1 MLDSLLY
8 ASAAGDNDLLPVAP
22 GLKKQ
27 VLLDLAEMERD
38 LPDAVAP
45 GKTIYLAV
53 KVVDE
58 VRKYFKTEIIILW
71 EAFGATIEKGEKYSF
86 SITTEFQ
93 RSIKK
98 SRELSATDF
107 YSDKPIHA

>member
-1 MLDSLLY
+1 MGLHLFLRPIFWYACLDSTPPPLAATAYDLRLSPSASLLSNESSFREQVRVLDSLLY

-45 GKTIYLAV
+45 GKTIYMAL

-58 VRKYFKTEIIILW
+58 VMGK
-71 EAFGATIEKGEKYSF
+71 
-86 SITTEFQ
+86 
-93 RSIKK
+93 
-98 SRELSATDF
+98 DF
-107 YSDKPIHA
+107 